1 MTIWQTIQSLQ
12 GQVLHTLAH
21 HNAFEVV
28 EVQKNKVIVQ
38 PAATGVNRPIK
49 QVHIEDAFA
58 QFQTDGEITMQGIRY
73 FCEMSPVYIAAFIAQ
88 MPGVV
93 VIKRGR
99 QLVLT
104 VGVT

>member
-1 MTIWQTIQSLQ
+1 MPIWQTIQNLQ
-12 GQVLHTLAH
+12 GHHLHTLGRN
-21 HNAFEVV
+21 NAFEVV
-28 EVQKNKVIVQ
+28 EIQKNKVIVQ
-38 PAATGVNRPIK
+38 PTATGVNRPIK
-49 QVHIEDAFA
+49 QVHIEDVFA

-99 QLVLT
+99 QIVLQKN
-104 VGVT
+104 

>member
-1 MTIWQTIQSLQ
+1 M
-12 GQVLHTLAH
+12 
-21 HNAFEVV
+21 V
-28 EVQKNKVIVQ
+28 EIQKNIVIVQ
-38 PAATGVNRPIK
+38 PAATGENRPIK

-73 FCEMSPVYIAAFIAQ
+73 FCEMSPVYIATFIAQ

-99 QLVLT
+99 QIVLQKNKI
-104 VGVT
+104 